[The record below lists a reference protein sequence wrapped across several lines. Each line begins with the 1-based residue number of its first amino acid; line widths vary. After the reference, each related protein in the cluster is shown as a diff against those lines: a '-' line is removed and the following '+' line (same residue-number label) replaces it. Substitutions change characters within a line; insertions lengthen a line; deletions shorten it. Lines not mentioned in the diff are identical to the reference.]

1 MYTLKG
7 ESFFNF
13 NHETHC
19 ICYYVREREK
29 HFTINIFMGGWL
41 VGWFMMVV
49 IVLRASFVQHKLDSI
64 VKK

>member
-19 ICYYVREREK
+19 ICYYVRERERKTFYNK
-29 HFTINIFMGGWL
+29 HFYGWVVGWL
-41 VGWFMMVV
+41 VYDGGDCVK
-49 IVLRASFVQHKLDSI
+49 SFFCTTQAGFNC
-64 VKK
+64 